1 MFSYEQL
8 VSRRR
13 EFCIP
18 GYVTLAEVGFDWP
31 FITPY
36 QKAARSESGPVLI
49 GLHWIDAGSIERNR
63 ADLEKHGYLPGMGFN
78 RVLDI
83 ALCKAGMVRENLYIT
98 QAFHL
103 LPPHQRSENTPMRHV
118 DASFDAITRHELIGR
133 RVIALGGAA
142 AAACRKHGIKLID
155 VCHPGARGLTYEEKG
170 RRLAQVLSDT
180 RKLGA

>member
-1 MFSYEQL
+1 MLSYDQL

-31 FITPY
+31 LITPY
-36 QKAARSESGPVLI
+36 QKAARSDSGPVLI
-49 GLHWIDAGSIERNR
+49 GLHWIGAGSIEPNR
-63 ADLEKHGYLPGMGFN
+63 AELEACGYLPKMGFN
-78 RVLDI
+78 RVLNI
-83 ALCKAGMVRENLYIT
+83 ALYKAGMVRKNLYIT

-103 LPPHQRSENTPMRHV
+103 LPHRRSENIPMPYV

-133 RVIALGGAA
+133 RVIALGNDAA
-142 AAACRKHGIKLID
+142 DACLRHGIKFIR
-155 VCHPGARGLTYEEKG
+155 VPHPAARGLTYEEKG
-170 RRLAQVLSDT
+170 RRLGQALSDA